1 MTSTSAP
8 PAPEVTLHGV
18 AHGGEAVGRVGEK
31 VAFVAYALPGERA
44 ILDVTE
50 TRPRYVRGRVATL
63 LEPSPSRE
71 PAPCPIFGTCGGCHW
86 QHATYQAQLQFK
98 ADILRD
104 QLTRLGQFPDPPLV
118 PPVPSPEPWHYRN
131 TVQLIPSRVRDAV
144 EPAPRR
150 LCFQRAHSHEP
161 VPVEHCYISDELIN
175 ELIQRA
181 PWDAFALGTWQRLS
195 TVEIRVVPGAAAQ
208 ITLFGGRRP
217 SGEEVDRFLRGA
229 VHAVPQL
236 QGLFFAPRRGDP
248 LRRLWGTS
256 ILTFPLAGEELEVP
270 AGTFAQVNLGAA
282 EKLVQRSLEWLDPQ
296 PDDAVLDV
304 FAGAGTF
311 TLPLARRAA
320 AAIAVE
326 QFPPAAAA
334 LSENAARAGLTNVQ
348 VQTAPAEQALPRLKG
363 EVDLVL
369 VDPPRRGCAPD
380 VLEALVRLAP
390 RRILYV
396 SCEPST
402 LARDLRRL
410 ADLGYALVRSGVV
423 DLFPQ
428 TYALESVTLLERE

>member
-1 MTSTSAP
+1 M
-8 PAPEVTLHGV
+8 
-18 AHGGEAVGRVGEK
+18 
-31 VAFVAYALPGERA
+31 
-44 ILDVTE
+44 
-50 TRPRYVRGRVATL
+50 
-63 LEPSPSRE
+63 
-71 PAPCPIFGTCGGCHW
+71 
-86 QHATYQAQLQFK
+86 
-98 ADILRD
+98 
-104 QLTRLGQFPDPPLV
+104 
-118 PPVPSPEPWHYRN
+118 
-131 TVQLIPSRVRDAV
+131 QLIPSRVRDAV

-270 AGTFAQVNLGAA
+270 AGTFVQVNLGAA

-410 ADLGYALVRSGVV
+410 ADSGYALVRSGVV

-428 TYALESVTLLERE
+428 TYSLESVTLLERFLALDHSILSRRRRRVSSCRRAAAGGDQPAAQGVEQPVGGGVQQQAELVGPEAVVAEAVGEAGALEVLDPVLRLAAVDVPVVEGQRAGRGGW